1 MIKYLFSISLFIGF
15 TLFCSA
21 EEKTAEYVQEDIT
34 PIKQDKKAWKKIV
47 DGKDFSETPEKK
59 KEKKKK
65 KPSDFNLPSL
75 NIGQAGKVFLFSL
88 VILLLAF
95 IIYKLIANSNYR
107 ANKKVKKIRLVDI
120 DDIEQNLDKA
130 DVDPFLFDAINQENY
145 RLAIRLYYLKVLKH
159 LMELEWIKWKKD
171 KTNSEYLRELY
182 SKEFYTD
189 FRLLTLMFERVWYGE
204 VVLDDVT
211 FKTVEQNFT
220 SSISMLNAQKTLL
233 KKDEE

>member
-1 MIKYLFSISLFIGF
+1 MIKYLFSISLLIGL

-21 EEKTAEYVQEDIT
+21 EEKTAAYLQEDVT
-34 PIKQDKKAWKKIV
+34 PIQQDKKAWKKIV
-47 DGKDFSETPEKK
+47 DGKDFNETPEKK
-59 KEKKKK
+59 KEKKDK

-107 ANKKVKKIRLVDI
+107 ANKKIKKIRLVDI
-120 DDIEQNLDKA
+120 NDIEQNLDKA

-204 VVLDDVT
+204 VVLDDST

>member
-1 MIKYLFSISLFIGF
+1 MIKYLLSISLLIGF
-15 TLFCSA
+15 SLFCSA
-21 EEKTAEYVQEDIT
+21 EEKTAEYLQEDVT

-59 KEKKKK
+59 KEKKDK
-65 KPSDFNLPSL
+65 KPSNFNFPSL
-75 NIGQAGKVFLFSL
+75 HIGQAGKVFLFSL
-88 VILLLAF
+88 VILILAF

-159 LMELEWIKWKKD
+159 LMELDWIKWKKD
-171 KTNSEYLRELY
+171 KTNSEYLRELS

-204 VVLDDVT
+204 VVLDDTT
-211 FKTVEQNFT
+211 FKTAEQNFT

>member
-1 MIKYLFSISLFIGF
+1 MKKFLFSISLLLG
-15 TLFCSA
+15 LVVFCSA
-21 EEKTAEYVQEDIT
+21 EEKTAEYIQEDIT

-47 DGKDFSETPEKK
+47 NGKDFSETPEKK
-59 KEKKKK
+59 KEKKDK
-65 KPSDFNLPSL
+65 KPSNFNFPSL

-95 IIYKLIANSNYR
+95 IIYKLIANSNYSV
-107 ANKKVKKIRLVDI
+107 NKKIKKIRLVDI
-120 DDIEQNLDKA
+120 NDLEQNLDKT
-130 DVDPFLFDAINQENY
+130 DVDPFLFDAITQENY

-204 VVLDDVT
+204 IVLDDVT
-211 FKTVEQNFT
+211 FKMVEQNFT
-220 SSISMLNAQKTLL
+220 SSISILNAQKTLL